1 MTNQVPLRLL
11 IIVIVTFVP
20 TLSFAQGQQ
29 QDILQHEYQV
39 VKTKNSERFVLPF
52 TAANTDRK
60 SPVVYIYDKPK
71 NTNWI
76 LTMQN
81 NLSYAVRQDAKAI
94 VLLKE
99 PPPSEKFIEIAM
111 FSDISKKFWAAINTH
126 DAGYIRVYERNTDG
140 WSREQPIIIAHANNQ
155 GLSIT
160 NGKRIIVDRLSVNGF
175 NLGSIAVY
183 GKDDPQAPINTY
195 AGNIS
200 FDVTFG
206 ELTNSPVYYLPLAM
220 LLGVGGTVVAFLV
233 VKKRDKS

>member
-1 MTNQVPLRLL
+1 VTNKVPIVL
-11 IIVIVTFVP
+11 IIFIIMMFVP
-20 TLSFAQGQQ
+20 VSSFAQNQQ
-29 QDILQHEYQV
+29 QGVLQHQYQI
-39 VKTKNSERFVLPF
+39 VKTKNNERFVLPF
-52 TAANTDRK
+52 TAANSDRK
-60 SPVVYIYDKPK
+60 NPIEYVYEKPK
-71 NTNWI
+71 ITNWI
-76 LTMQN
+76 LTVQN

-94 VLLKE
+94 VILKE

-183 GKDDPQAPINTY
+183 GKDDPQSPINAY

-200 FDVTFG
+200 FDVAFG
-206 ELTNSPVYYLPLAM
+206 DLTSSPIYYLPLGM
-220 LLGVGGTVVAFLV
+220 LLGVGGTVIAFLV
-233 VKKRDKS
+233 VKKREKS